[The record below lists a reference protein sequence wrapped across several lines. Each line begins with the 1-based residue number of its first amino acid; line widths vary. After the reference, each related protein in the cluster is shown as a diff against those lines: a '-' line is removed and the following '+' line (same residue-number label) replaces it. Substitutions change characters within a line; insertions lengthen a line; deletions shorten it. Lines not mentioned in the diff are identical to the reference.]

1 MPFERVGQVPARFVC
16 GQIKADSVVCPLA
29 DSERMSGT
37 IEIDLAELALLR
49 ANEQQFRAMAEHAPV
64 PIVLTRMSDSNI
76 TFMNKAAADMFNNGE
91 MYTGPALDFYADPK
105 DRPALIAR
113 LRSEG
118 RVTHYPLKLQRKP
131 GGVGDFLMSMQP
143 VLINGAPNLCT
154 FVLDVTD
161 QKAAEEALHGRNEE
175 MGLILNNV
183 REGLLIVAT
192 DGRIQP
198 GYSAVVD
205 EWFDHPAAGTHFWD
219 AASAVDVSF
228 ANWMAACWDAVND
241 NVLPLQLALEQL
253 PRLMRMG
260 ERHIQ
265 VTVSAIGEHDDN
277 HLPSRFLVILTD
289 ITESVERQ
297 SAEVLQKDALALFD
311 RLLRD
316 RQGVVD
322 FLNEVGDLAKFVAS
336 WRDDETTADVTTLRR
351 AIHTIKGNCAMM
363 GVAGV
368 AAACHVVEDAIADE
382 NERPAA
388 RALRPILDVWEP
400 LHERVCTFLEA
411 QPHEQLD
418 VTVDDLARVRDLLR
432 TDTTAAEAMLE
443 SFQRPPLG
451 RRLHRLAAQ
460 GQSLARRLGKE
471 VSVVVNDHN
480 LRLDPAAFSDFWA
493 CFAHMMRNAVDH
505 GIEPAEMRVAA
516 GKSACGILR
525 LTTMLV
531 PTDTGHGVLEVELV
545 DDGRGIDWAAV
556 ARKAQALGLPH
567 ADHADLEEALFAEG
581 LSTASVVTDT
591 SGRGV
596 GTSALRAAVRAAGG
610 SVEVTSP
617 VASGSGTRFVCSLP
631 LPTPATARRSSTT
644 LVDQNA

>member
-1 MPFERVGQVPARFVC
+1 MCLP
-16 GQIKADSVVCPLA
+16 A
-29 DSERMSGT
+29 DSERMSVAT
-37 IEIDLAELALLR
+37 EIDLAELAVLR

-64 PIVLTRMSDSNI
+64 PIVLTRMSDSTI
-76 TFMNKAAADMFNNGE
+76 TFMNKAAAEMFNNGE
-91 MYTGPALDFYADPK
+91 MYTGPALDFYANPN
-105 DRPALIAR
+105 DRHALIAR

-143 VLINGAPNLCT
+143 VLISGEPNLCT

-161 QKAAEEALHGRNEE
+161 QKAAEAALQGRNEE
-175 MGLILNNV
+175 MGLILDNV
-183 REGLLIVAT
+183 REGLLIVTT

-205 EWFDHPAAGTHFWD
+205 EWFNHPPAGTPFWD
-219 AASAVDVSF
+219 AARTVDVSF
-228 ANWMAACWDAVND
+228 ANWMAACWDAVTD
-241 NVLPLQLALEQL
+241 NVLPLQLALEHL

-265 VTVSAIGEHDDN
+265 VTVSAVGKHDD
-277 HLPSRFLVILTD
+277 HQLPSRFLFILID
-289 ITESVERQ
+289 ITESVERH

-322 FLNEVGDLAKFVAS
+322 FLHEVGDLAKFIAS
-336 WRDDETTADVTTLRR
+336 WRDDDDNAADVVTLRR
-351 AIHTIKGNCAMM
+351 AIHTIKGNSAMM

-368 AAACHVVEDAIADE
+368 TAACHIVEDAIADE
-382 NERPAA
+382 QERPAA
-388 RALRPILDVWEP
+388 RALRPILDAWEP
-400 LHERVCTFLEA
+400 LHERVRTFLEA

-418 VTVDDLARVRDLLR
+418 VTVDDLARVRDLMR
-432 TDTTAAEAMLE
+432 TDVSAAEAMLE
-443 SFQRPPLG
+443 SFQRPPLS

-471 VSVVVNDHN
+471 LTVVVNDHH

-493 CFAHMMRNAVDH
+493 SFAHLIRNAVDH
-505 GIEPAEMRVAA
+505 GIEAPAVRTAA
-516 GKSACGILR
+516 GKRACGTLH

-531 PTDTGHGVLEVELV
+531 PTDTGHGVLEVELI
-545 DDGRGIDWAAV
+545 DDGRGIDWAAI
-556 ARKAQALGLPH
+556 ARTAQALGLPH
-567 ADHADLEEALFAEG
+567 RDHADLEEALFAEG
-581 LSTASVVTDT
+581 LSTASDVTDT

-596 GTSALRAAVRAAGG
+596 GTSALRAAVHAAGG

-617 VASGSGTRFVCSLP
+617 LASGSGTRFVCILP
-631 LPTPATARRSSTT
+631 LPTIPKFVVHAATRVEAR
-644 LVDQNA
+644 